1 MIFLKYSFIEALRE
15 FKILLKNHFWA
26 LLGILVF
33 SIYILRNIYIG
44 LIAHGVS
51 LLPYRVPIGILF
63 LLVAFLLFL
72 FRKKSVFFIIPAA
85 IIWFSNT
92 RGIKSVLATAVF
104 MKSASTV
111 FFVAILSLFIHNFEL
126 TRTFWLDFL
135 SISFYFMSIN
145 FLLWFKYNRKKI
157 ISLLILLSINSA
169 LFLLSFAFGY
179 YLSIIGSLFV
189 FVFLIYYSFWGLKI
203 DWMRL
208 YDDVFYSYRVD
219 NAARRQNL
227 AEMQQIIAEQSSRQK
242 HVLRLFQ
249 FPLDHN
255 NALFFKALIET
266 TRIDKQLILIF
277 MGFMMFSVIINR
289 TSILSSV
296 PFLGEPVIAKIIGV
310 FSTSTYLTILK
321 ELYSKQILSILE
333 KHKSGLFIPY
343 SFPAIV
349 FNYGSIGI
357 IVSMICVAVLGL
369 LLNTSIVP
377 IIYAQLLLVIS
388 NLAYFYS
395 LSKGKVNFFFNLLTN
410 AMIFIVASFIFGL
423 L

>member
-15 FKILLKNHFWA
+15 FKILVKNHFWA
-26 LLGILVF
+26 LLGMLVF
-33 SIYILRNIYIG
+33 SIYILRNMYIG
-44 LIAHGVS
+44 LIARGVS

-63 LLVAFLLFL
+63 LLVAIFLIL
-72 FRKKSVFFIIPAA
+72 FRKKSIFFIVPAS

-104 MKSASTV
+104 MKSAST
-111 FFVAILSLFIHNFEL
+111 FFLVAILSLFIHNFEL
-126 TRTFWLDFL
+126 TGTFWLDFL
-135 SISFYFMSIN
+135 SMSFFFMSIN
-145 FLLWFKYNRKKI
+145 LLFWFKYNRYKK
-157 ISLLILLSINSA
+157 ISLLIPLSINSA

-242 HVLRLFQ
+242 HVLRLSQ

-277 MGFMMFSVIINR
+277 MGFMMFSVVINR

-296 PFLGEPVIAKIIGV
+296 PFLGEPVIAKVIGV
-310 FSTSTYLTILK
+310 FSTSTFLAILK
-321 ELYSKQILSILE
+321 QLYSKQILSILD

-343 SFPAIV
+343 SFPTIV

-357 IVSMICVAVLGL
+357 IVSMICVAILGL

-377 IIYAQLLLVIS
+377 IIYALLLLMIS

-395 LSKGKVNFFFNLLTN
+395 LSKGKVNFFFTLITN
-410 AMIFIVASFIFGL
+410 TMIFIVAAFIFGL